1 MSTLGSILFSG
12 ISLYRVTNEA
22 SLMHNSQAR
31 FFGYDL
37 IKTIAISMIVFYHL
51 GGIDYGAIEPG
62 HFYLPNLNKFFSALC
77 AAGVPLFF
85 MVNGALVIP
94 KNLHWKQLL
103 FKVFHLLF
111 LFVFWKFVLQ
121 YLISFKLLAIED
133 KMVHFWFLCTLS
145 IVYLMSIVLQKS
157 TFLRHAVLVFLFL
170 FPFCYNF
177 LWNVVL
183 FFAPS
188 FDACTVVHT
197 GFFTLYGVL
206 YYYLGGSLG
215 TRHTSSLYAI
225 GLIVFGL
232 LLVNFE
238 VVAMSN
244 HYHAIYDGVNSTFP
258 TLGALAMSVGIF
270 IIFKDVSFND
280 GIARNIVSYVGQNTM
295 GIFLF
300 HVLVIFLLRQFSPSI
315 FVNLNFWTSLLLSV
329 LIILCTAFISS
340 LINHSRLAF
349 LLTLSYKS

>member
-1 MSTLGSILFSG
+1 MP
-12 ISLYRVTNEA
+12 
-22 SLMHNSQAR
+22 NSQDR

-121 YLISFKLLAIED
+121 YLVSFKLLAIED

-183 FFAPS
+183 FCAPS

-206 YYYLGGSLG
+206 YYYLGGSLR
-215 TRHTSSLYAI
+215 TRHTSSFYAI
-225 GLIVFGL
+225 GLIVLGL
-232 LLVNFE
+232 LFVNFE
-238 VVAMSN
+238 VVAMTN
-244 HYHAIYDGVNSTFP
+244 HYHAIYDGVNNSFP
-258 TLGALAMSVGIF
+258 TVGALSLSSGIF
-270 IIFKDVSFND
+270 FLVKDVGVNE
-280 GIARNIVSYVGQNTM
+280 GILHQIVSFVGRNTM
-295 GIFLF
+295 GIFII
-300 HVLVIFLLRQFSPSI
+300 HVLGIFLLRKYSPNMLLNINPIIALSI
-315 FVNLNFWTSLLLSV
+315 SLLIV
-329 LIILCTAFISS
+329 LITASFSELLRKCNLRFLVS
-340 LINHSRLAF
+340 LSH
-349 LLTLSYKS
+349 

>member
-1 MSTLGSILFSG
+1 
-12 ISLYRVTNEA
+12 
-22 SLMHNSQAR
+22 
-31 FFGYDL
+31 
-37 IKTIAISMIVFYHL
+37 MIVFYHL

-77 AAGVPLFF
+77 AAGVPLFL

-94 KNLHWKQLL
+94 RNLHWQQLL
-103 FKVFHLLF
+103 FKFFHLLF

-206 YYYLGGSLG
+206 YYYLGGSLR
-215 TRHTSSLYAI
+215 TRQTSPFYAI
-225 GLIVFGL
+225 GLIVLGL

-244 HYHAIYDGVNSTFP
+244 YYHAIYDGVNSSFP
-258 TLGALAMSVGIF
+258 TLGALSLSSGIF
-270 IIFKDVSFND
+270 FLVKDVGVNE
-280 GIARNIVSYVGQNTM
+280 GILHQIVSFVGRNTM
-295 GIFLF
+295 GIFII
-300 HVLVIFLLRQFSPSI
+300 HVLGIFLLRKYSPDTLFNINPIIPLSI
-315 FVNLNFWTSLLLSV
+315 SLLIV
-329 LIILCTAFISS
+329 LITASFSELLRKCNLRFLVS
-340 LINHSRLAF
+340 LSH
-349 LLTLSYKS
+349 

>member
-1 MSTLGSILFSG
+1 MP
-12 ISLYRVTNEA
+12 
-22 SLMHNSQAR
+22 NSQDR

-121 YLISFKLLAIED
+121 YLVSFKLLAIED

-183 FFAPS
+183 FCAPS

-206 YYYLGGSLG
+206 YYYLGGSLR
-215 TRHTSSLYAI
+215 TRHTSSFYAI
-225 GLIVFGL
+225 GLIVLGL
-232 LLVNFE
+232 LFVNFE
-238 VVAMSN
+238 VVAMTN
-244 HYHAIYDGVNSTFP
+244 HYHAIYDGVNSSFP
-258 TLGALAMSVGIF
+258 TVGALSLSSGIF
-270 IIFKDVSFND
+270 FLVKDVGVNE
-280 GIARNIVSYVGQNTM
+280 GILHQIVSFVGRNTM
-295 GIFLF
+295 GIFII
-300 HVLVIFLLRQFSPSI
+300 HVLGIFLLRKYSPNMLLNINPIIALSI
-315 FVNLNFWTSLLLSV
+315 SLLIV
-329 LIILCTAFISS
+329 LITASFSELLRKCNLRFLVS
-340 LINHSRLAF
+340 LSH
-349 LLTLSYKS
+349 

>member
-1 MSTLGSILFSG
+1 MP
-12 ISLYRVTNEA
+12 
-22 SLMHNSQAR
+22 NSQDR
-31 FFGYDL
+31 IFGYDL
-37 IKTIAISMIVFYHL
+37 IKTIAIIMIVFYHL

-94 KNLHWKQLL
+94 KNLHWQQLL
-103 FKVFHLLF
+103 FKFFHLLF

-206 YYYLGGSLG
+206 YYYLGGSLR
-215 TRHTSSLYAI
+215 TRQTSPFYAI
-225 GLIVFGL
+225 GLIVLGL

-244 HYHAIYDGVNSTFP
+244 YYHAIYDGVNSSFP
-258 TLGALAMSVGIF
+258 TVGALSLSSGIF
-270 IIFKDVSFND
+270 FLVKDVGVNE
-280 GIARNIVSYVGQNTM
+280 GILHQIVSFVGRNTM
-295 GIFLF
+295 GIFII
-300 HVLVIFLLRQFSPSI
+300 HVLGIFLLRKYSPDTLFNINPIIPLSI
-315 FVNLNFWTSLLLSV
+315 SLLIV
-329 LIILCTAFISS
+329 LITASFSELLRKCNLRFLVS
-340 LINHSRLAF
+340 LSH
-349 LLTLSYKS
+349 

>member
-1 MSTLGSILFSG
+1 MP
-12 ISLYRVTNEA
+12 
-22 SLMHNSQAR
+22 NSQDR
-31 FFGYDL
+31 IFGYDL
-37 IKTIAISMIVFYHL
+37 IKTIAIIMIVFYHL

-94 KNLHWKQLL
+94 KNLHWQQLL
-103 FKVFHLLF
+103 FKFFHLLF

-206 YYYLGGSLG
+206 YYYLGGSLR
-215 TRHTSSLYAI
+215 TRHTSSFYAI
-225 GLIVFGL
+225 GLIVLGL

-244 HYHAIYDGVNSTFP
+244 YYHAIYDGVNSSFP
-258 TLGALAMSVGIF
+258 TVGALSLSSGIF
-270 IIFKDVSFND
+270 FLVKDVGVNE
-280 GIARNIVSYVGQNTM
+280 GILHQIVSFVGRNTM
-295 GIFLF
+295 GIFII
-300 HVLVIFLLRQFSPSI
+300 HVLGIFLLRKYSPDTLFNINPIIPLSI
-315 FVNLNFWTSLLLSV
+315 SLLIV
-329 LIILCTAFISS
+329 LITASFSELLRKCNLRFLVS
-340 LINHSRLAF
+340 LSH
-349 LLTLSYKS
+349 

>member
-1 MSTLGSILFSG
+1 
-12 ISLYRVTNEA
+12 
-22 SLMHNSQAR
+22 
-31 FFGYDL
+31 
-37 IKTIAISMIVFYHL
+37 MIVFYHL

-77 AAGVPLFF
+77 AAGVPLFL

-94 KNLHWKQLL
+94 RNLHWQQLL
-103 FKVFHLLF
+103 FKFFHLLF

-206 YYYLGGSLG
+206 YYYLGGSLR
-215 TRHTSSLYAI
+215 TRQTSPFYAI
-225 GLIVFGL
+225 GLIVLGL

-244 HYHAIYDGVNSTFP
+244 YYHAIYDGVNSSFP
-258 TLGALAMSVGIF
+258 TVGALSLSSGIF
-270 IIFKDVSFND
+270 FLVKDVGVNE
-280 GIARNIVSYVGQNTM
+280 GILHQIVSFVGRNTM
-295 GIFLF
+295 GIFII
-300 HVLVIFLLRQFSPSI
+300 HVLGIFLLRKYSPDTLFNINPIIPLSI
-315 FVNLNFWTSLLLSV
+315 SLLIV
-329 LIILCTAFISS
+329 LITASFSELLRKCNLRFLVS
-340 LINHSRLAF
+340 LSH
-349 LLTLSYKS
+349 

>member
-1 MSTLGSILFSG
+1 
-12 ISLYRVTNEA
+12 
-22 SLMHNSQAR
+22 MHNSQAR

-37 IKTIAISMIVFYHL
+37 IKTIAIFMIVFYHL
-51 GGIDYGAIEPG
+51 GGIDYGAIEPE

-111 LFVFWKFVLQ
+111 LFVFWKLVLQ
-121 YLISFKLLAIED
+121 YLISDRLLAIED

-183 FFAPS
+183 FFVPS

-206 YYYLGGSLG
+206 YYYLGGSLR

-225 GLIVFGL
+225 GLIVLGL

-244 HYHAIYDGVNSTFP
+244 HYQVIYDGVNSSFP

-270 IIFKDVSFND
+270 SFFKDVNYND
-280 GIARNIVSYVGQNTM
+280 GYVRKIVSYVGQNTL

-315 FVNLNFWTSLLLSV
+315 FVNINFWIAFLLSV
-329 LIILCTAFISS
+329 LILLCTAFISS
-340 LINHSRLAF
+340 LIKHSRFAF
-349 LLTLSYKS
+349 LLTLSCKS

>member
-1 MSTLGSILFSG
+1 
-12 ISLYRVTNEA
+12 
-22 SLMHNSQAR
+22 
-31 FFGYDL
+31 
-37 IKTIAISMIVFYHL
+37 MIVFYHL
-51 GGIDYGAIEPG
+51 GGIDYGDIETG
-62 HFYLPNLNKFFSALC
+62 HCYLPNLNKFFSALC

-206 YYYLGGSLG
+206 YYYLGGSLR
-215 TRHTSSLYAI
+215 TRHTSSFYAI
-225 GLIVFGL
+225 GLIVLGL

-244 HYHAIYDGVNSTFP
+244 YYHAIYDGVNSSFP
-258 TLGALAMSVGIF
+258 TLGALSLSSGIF
-270 IIFKDVSFND
+270 FLVKDVGVNE
-280 GIARNIVSYVGQNTM
+280 GILHQIVSFVGRNTM
-295 GIFLF
+295 GIFII
-300 HVLVIFLLRQFSPSI
+300 HVLGIFLLRKYSPDTLFNINPIIPLSI
-315 FVNLNFWTSLLLSV
+315 SLLIV
-329 LIILCTAFISS
+329 LITASFSELLRKCNLRFLVS
-340 LINHSRLAF
+340 LSH
-349 LLTLSYKS
+349 

>member
-1 MSTLGSILFSG
+1 
-12 ISLYRVTNEA
+12 
-22 SLMHNSQAR
+22 
-31 FFGYDL
+31 
-37 IKTIAISMIVFYHL
+37 MIVFYHL
-51 GGIDYGAIEPG
+51 GGIDFGSFEPG
-62 HFYLPNLNKFFSALC
+62 HFYLPNLDKFFSLLC

-111 LFVFWKFVLQ
+111 LFAFWKFVLQ

-133 KMVHFWFLCTLS
+133 KMVHFWFLGSLS

-157 TFLRHAVLVFLFL
+157 TFLRHVVLAFLFL

-177 LWNVVL
+177 IWDIVL
-183 FFAPS
+183 FFSPS
-188 FDACTVVHT
+188 FDACNLIHT
-197 GFFTLYGVL
+197 GFFTLYSIL
-206 YYYLGGSLG
+206 YYYLGGAL
-215 TRHTSSLYAI
+215 RTSQTSFFYAI
-225 GLIVFGL
+225 GLIVLGL

-238 VVAMSN
+238 VVSMSN
-244 HYHAIYDGVNSTFP
+244 HYQAIYDGVNSSFP

-280 GIARNIVSYVGQNTM
+280 GIARKIVSYVGQNTL

-300 HVLVIFLLRQFSPSI
+300 HVLVIFLLRQSCPSI
-315 FVNLNFWTSLLLSV
+315 LVNINFWTAFLLSA

-340 LINHSRLAF
+340 LINHSRMAF

>member
-1 MSTLGSILFSG
+1 
-12 ISLYRVTNEA
+12 
-22 SLMHNSQAR
+22 
-31 FFGYDL
+31 
-37 IKTIAISMIVFYHL
+37 MIVFYHL

-77 AAGVPLFF
+77 AAGVPLFL

-94 KNLHWKQLL
+94 RNLHWQQLL
-103 FKVFHLLF
+103 FKFFHLLF

-206 YYYLGGSLG
+206 YYYLGGSLR
-215 TRHTSSLYAI
+215 TRHTSSFYAI
-225 GLIVFGL
+225 GLIVLGL

-244 HYHAIYDGVNSTFP
+244 YYHAIYDGVNSSFP
-258 TLGALAMSVGIF
+258 TVGALSLSSGIF
-270 IIFKDVSFND
+270 FLVKDVGVNE
-280 GIARNIVSYVGQNTM
+280 GILHQIVSFVGRNTM
-295 GIFLF
+295 GIFII
-300 HVLVIFLLRQFSPSI
+300 HVLGIFLLRKYSPDTLFNINPIIPLSI
-315 FVNLNFWTSLLLSV
+315 SLLIV
-329 LIILCTAFISS
+329 LITASFSELLRKCNLRFLVS
-340 LINHSRLAF
+340 LSH
-349 LLTLSYKS
+349 

>member
-1 MSTLGSILFSG
+1 MP
-12 ISLYRVTNEA
+12 
-22 SLMHNSQAR
+22 NSQDR
-31 FFGYDL
+31 IFGYDL

-77 AAGVPLFF
+77 AAGVPLFL

-94 KNLHWKQLL
+94 RNLHWQQLL
-103 FKVFHLLF
+103 FKFFHLLF

-206 YYYLGGSLG
+206 YYYLGGSLR
-215 TRHTSSLYAI
+215 TRHTSSFYAI
-225 GLIVFGL
+225 GLIVLGL
-232 LLVNFE
+232 LFVNFE
-238 VVAMSN
+238 VVAMTN
-244 HYHAIYDGVNSTFP
+244 HYHAIYDGVNSSFP
-258 TLGALAMSVGIF
+258 TLGALSLSSGIF
-270 IIFKDVSFND
+270 FLVKDVGVNE
-280 GIARNIVSYVGQNTM
+280 GILHQIVSFVGRNTM
-295 GIFLF
+295 GIFII
-300 HVLVIFLLRQFSPSI
+300 HVLGIFLLRKYSPDTLFNINPIIPLSI
-315 FVNLNFWTSLLLSV
+315 SLLIV
-329 LIILCTAFISS
+329 LITASFSELLRKCNLRFLVS
-340 LINHSRLAF
+340 LSH
-349 LLTLSYKS
+349 

>member
-1 MSTLGSILFSG
+1 
-12 ISLYRVTNEA
+12 
-22 SLMHNSQAR
+22 
-31 FFGYDL
+31 
-37 IKTIAISMIVFYHL
+37 MIVFYHL

-111 LFVFWKFVLQ
+111 LFVFWKFVLH

-206 YYYLGGSLG
+206 YYYLGGSLR
-215 TRHTSSLYAI
+215 TRQTSPFYAI
-225 GLIVFGL
+225 GLIVLGL

-244 HYHAIYDGVNSTFP
+244 YYHAIYDGVNSSFP
-258 TLGALAMSVGIF
+258 TVGALSLSSGIF
-270 IIFKDVSFND
+270 FLVKDVGVNE
-280 GIARNIVSYVGQNTM
+280 GILHQIVSFVGRNTM
-295 GIFLF
+295 GIFII
-300 HVLVIFLLRQFSPSI
+300 HVLGIFLLRKYSPDTLFNINPIIPLSI
-315 FVNLNFWTSLLLSV
+315 SLLIV
-329 LIILCTAFISS
+329 LITASFSELLRKCNLRFLVS
-340 LINHSRLAF
+340 LSH
-349 LLTLSYKS
+349 

>member
-1 MSTLGSILFSG
+1 MP
-12 ISLYRVTNEA
+12 
-22 SLMHNSQAR
+22 NSQDR
-31 FFGYDL
+31 IFGYDL
-37 IKTIAISMIVFYHL
+37 IKTIAIFMIVFYHL
-51 GGIDYGAIEPG
+51 GGIDFGAFEPG

-77 AAGVPLFF
+77 AAGVPLFL

-121 YLISFKLLAIED
+121 YLISFKLLAIAD
-133 KMVHFWFLCTLS
+133 KMVHFWFLGTLS

-157 TFLRHAVLVFLFL
+157 SFLRHAVLVFLFF

-177 LWNVVL
+177 LWDVVL
-183 FFAPS
+183 FFVPS
-188 FDACTVVHT
+188 FDACKVIHT

-206 YYYLGGSLG
+206 YYYLGGSLR
-215 TRHTSSLYAI
+215 TRHTSSFYAL
-225 GLIVFGL
+225 GLIVLGL

-244 HYHAIYDGVNSTFP
+244 HYQVIYDGVNSSFP
-258 TLGALAMSVGIF
+258 TLGALAISVGIF
-270 IIFKDVSFND
+270 FIFKDVSFND
-280 GIARNIVSYVGQNTM
+280 GIAREIVSFVGQNTL

-300 HVLVIFLLRQFSPSI
+300 HVLVIFLLRQFSPV
-315 FVNLNFWTSLLLSV
+315 FLVNINFWTAFLLSV

-349 LLTLSYKS
+349 LLTLSFKL

>member
-1 MSTLGSILFSG
+1 MP
-12 ISLYRVTNEA
+12 
-22 SLMHNSQAR
+22 NSQDR
-31 FFGYDL
+31 IFGYDL
-37 IKTIAISMIVFYHL
+37 IKTIAIIMIVFYHL

-77 AAGVPLFF
+77 AAGVPLFL

-94 KNLHWKQLL
+94 RNLHWQQLL
-103 FKVFHLLF
+103 FKFFHLLF

-206 YYYLGGSLG
+206 YYYLGGSLR
-215 TRHTSSLYAI
+215 TRQTSPFYAI
-225 GLIVFGL
+225 GLIVLGL

-244 HYHAIYDGVNSTFP
+244 YYHAIYDGVNSSFP
-258 TLGALAMSVGIF
+258 TLGALSLSSGIF
-270 IIFKDVSFND
+270 FLVKDVGVNE
-280 GIARNIVSYVGQNTM
+280 GILHQIVSFVGRNTM
-295 GIFLF
+295 GIFII
-300 HVLVIFLLRQFSPSI
+300 HVLGIFLLRKYSPDTLFNINPIIPLSI
-315 FVNLNFWTSLLLSV
+315 SLLIV
-329 LIILCTAFISS
+329 LITASFSELLRKCNLRFLVS
-340 LINHSRLAF
+340 LSH
-349 LLTLSYKS
+349 

>member
-1 MSTLGSILFSG
+1 MP
-12 ISLYRVTNEA
+12 
-22 SLMHNSQAR
+22 NSQDR
-31 FFGYDL
+31 IFGYDL

-111 LFVFWKFVLQ
+111 LFVFWKFVLH

-183 FFAPS
+183 FFVPS
-188 FDACTVVHT
+188 FDACKVIHA
-197 GFFTLYGVL
+197 GFFTLYSVL
-206 YYYLGGSLG
+206 YYYLGGSLR
-215 TRHTSSLYAI
+215 TRHTSSFYAI
-225 GLIVFGL
+225 GLIVLGL

-244 HYHAIYDGVNSTFP
+244 HYQVIYDGVNSSFP
-258 TLGALAMSVGIF
+258 TLGAMAMSVGIF
-270 IIFKDVSFND
+270 FLVKDVSNE
-280 GIARNIVSYVGQNTM
+280 GIPHQIISFVGRNTM
-295 GIFLF
+295 GIFII
-300 HVLVIFLLRQFSPSI
+300 HVLGIFLLRKYF
-315 FVNLNFWTSLLLSV
+315 LDSLFNINPIIALLISL
-329 LIILCTAFISS
+329 LIILITASFSEFLKMFNLRFLVS
-340 LINHSRLAF
+340 LSH
-349 LLTLSYKS
+349 

>member
-1 MSTLGSILFSG
+1 
-12 ISLYRVTNEA
+12 
-22 SLMHNSQAR
+22 
-31 FFGYDL
+31 
-37 IKTIAISMIVFYHL
+37 MIVFYHL

-111 LFVFWKFVLQ
+111 LFVFWKFVLH

-206 YYYLGGSLG
+206 YYYLGGSLR
-215 TRHTSSLYAI
+215 TRHTSSFYAI
-225 GLIVFGL
+225 GLIVLGL
-232 LLVNFE
+232 LLINFE

-244 HYHAIYDGVNSTFP
+244 YYHAIYDGVNSSFP
-258 TLGALAMSVGIF
+258 TVGALSLSSGIF
-270 IIFKDVSFND
+270 FLVKDVGVNE
-280 GIARNIVSYVGQNTM
+280 GILHQIVSFVGRNTM
-295 GIFLF
+295 GIFII
-300 HVLVIFLLRQFSPSI
+300 HVLGIFLLRKYSPDTLFNINPIIPLSI
-315 FVNLNFWTSLLLSV
+315 SLLIV
-329 LIILCTAFISS
+329 LITASFSELLRKCNLRFLVS
-340 LINHSRLAF
+340 LSH
-349 LLTLSYKS
+349 

>member
-1 MSTLGSILFSG
+1 
-12 ISLYRVTNEA
+12 
-22 SLMHNSQAR
+22 
-31 FFGYDL
+31 
-37 IKTIAISMIVFYHL
+37 MIVFYHL
-51 GGIDYGAIEPG
+51 GGIDYGTFESG
-62 HFYLPNLNKFFSALC
+62 HFYLPNLNKFFSAIC
-77 AAGVPLFF
+77 AAGVPLFL

-111 LFVFWKFVLQ
+111 LFVFWKFVLH

-145 IVYLMSIVLQKS
+145 IVYLMSIVLQKFA
-157 TFLRHAVLVFLFL
+157 TLRHLVLVFLFL

-206 YYYLGGSLG
+206 YYYLGGSLR
-215 TRHTSSLYAI
+215 TRHTSSFYAI
-225 GLIVFGL
+225 GLIVLGL

-244 HYHAIYDGVNSTFP
+244 YYHAIYDGVNSSFP
-258 TLGALAMSVGIF
+258 TVGALSLSSGIF
-270 IIFKDVSFND
+270 FLVKDVGVNE
-280 GIARNIVSYVGQNTM
+280 GILHQIVSFVGRNTM
-295 GIFLF
+295 GIFII
-300 HVLVIFLLRQFSPSI
+300 HVLGIFLLRKYSPDTLFNINPIIPLSI
-315 FVNLNFWTSLLLSV
+315 SLLIV
-329 LIILCTAFISS
+329 LITASFSELLRKCNLRFLVS
-340 LINHSRLAF
+340 LSH
-349 LLTLSYKS
+349 

>member
-1 MSTLGSILFSG
+1 MP
-12 ISLYRVTNEA
+12 
-22 SLMHNSQAR
+22 NSQDR
-31 FFGYDL
+31 IFGYDL

-94 KNLHWKQLL
+94 KNLHWQQLL

-133 KMVHFWFLCTLS
+133 KMVHFWFLGTLS

-206 YYYLGGSLG
+206 YYYLGGSLR
-215 TRHTSSLYAI
+215 TRHTSSFYAI
-225 GLIVFGL
+225 GLIVLGL

-244 HYHAIYDGVNSTFP
+244 HYQVIYDGVNSSFP
-258 TLGALAMSVGIF
+258 TLGAMAMSVGIF
-270 IIFKDVSFND
+270 FLVKDVSYE
-280 GIARNIVSYVGQNTM
+280 GIPHQIISFVGRNTM
-295 GIFLF
+295 GIFII
-300 HVLVIFLLRQFSPSI
+300 HVLGIFLLRKYF
-315 FVNLNFWTSLLLSV
+315 LDSLFNINPIIALLISL
-329 LIILCTAFISS
+329 LIILITAS
-340 LINHSRLAF
+340 LSELLKMFNLRF
-349 LLTLSYKS
+349 LVSLSH